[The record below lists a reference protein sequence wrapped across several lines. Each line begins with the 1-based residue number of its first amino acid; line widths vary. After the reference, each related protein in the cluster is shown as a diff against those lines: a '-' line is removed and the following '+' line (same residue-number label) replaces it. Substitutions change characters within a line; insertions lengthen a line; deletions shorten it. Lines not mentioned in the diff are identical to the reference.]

1 MKRLLTFIII
11 SALSLT
17 SCNKWLDVTSQTD
30 ISSDKEF
37 ETEAGFRDALIGI
50 YLQMT
55 HKSNYGQD
63 KTWYFMDIICQP
75 YKAFSTSLAPLESGI
90 QARKYNDIKI
100 RGIIDEMWK
109 QSYVAIA
116 NINNLLKY
124 LELKKST
131 LNPINYSFIKGE
143 LLGLRAFIHFD
154 LLREFG
160 YGNLG
165 ARRDIMEKPTIP
177 YIVSYTKDYTDQ
189 LSYSETIELMLND
202 INESLELLQ
211 ASDPIVGTHPMSYY
225 SEINIDGFYNNRHKR
240 MNYYAVQALKARVC
254 LWEGSENYKNMA
266 LAAAQAVI
274 SVVPSKFS
282 WVPSNEVAIT
292 ETDRNLTFWQEHLFA
307 LDVQMIGGISFGTK
321 VNNIFNS
328 VTNLYTSQTISSTNA
343 ASLFE
348 SISAD
353 YRYTYIT
360 RTEGSNIT
368 PIKLYQSQNNNKKQ
382 YWNIVPLIKISE
394 MYYIAAECDPANA
407 IQYLNTVRTQR
418 GITTT
423 LGSGANIAKEI
434 EKEYRK
440 EFLCEGQLF
449 YYYKR
454 LGYTTLPSPVTT
466 PSSMN
471 DNSYILPYPDKE
483 ITYGNRIQF

>member
-1 MKRLLTFIII
+1 MKKIYSIILI
-11 SALSLT
+11 SALFLS
-17 SCNKWLDVTSQTD
+17 SCSKWLDITSQTD
-30 ISSDKEF
+30 ISSDMEF
-37 ETEAGFRDALIGI
+37 ETEAGFRDALIGV
-50 YLQMT
+50 YLQLT

-63 KTWYFMDIICQP
+63 KTWYFMDLLCQP
-75 YKAFSTSLAPLESGI
+75 YKALSTSLAPMESNI
-90 QARKYNDIKI
+90 QARKYSDMKI

-116 NINNLLKY
+116 NINNALKY
-124 LELKKST
+124 LELKKSI
-131 LNPINYSFIKGE
+131 LNPINYSLIKGE

-154 LLREFG
+154 LMREFG

-165 ARRDIMEKPTIP
+165 GRRALLEKPTIP
-177 YIVSYTKDYTDQ
+177 YVISYSKDYTDQ
-189 LSYSETIELMLND
+189 LSYTKTIDLMLKD
-202 INESLELLQ
+202 INESLDLLLV
-211 ASDPIVGTHPMSYY
+211 SDPIVGTNPMSYY
-225 SEINIDGFYNNRHKR
+225 AEVNIDGFYNNRQKR

-254 LWEGSENYKNMA
+254 LWEGSENMKA
-266 LAAAQAVI
+266 LALNAAKAVI
-274 SVVPSKFS
+274 NVIPSKFS

-307 LDVQMIGGISFGTK
+307 LDVQMIGSTSFATI

-328 VTNLYTSQTISSTNA
+328 VTNLYTAHTITTSNA
-343 ASLFE
+343 ATLFE
-348 SISAD
+348 SIAAD
-353 YRYTYIT
+353 FRYTYVT

-394 MYYIAAECDPANA
+394 MYYIAAECDPSNA
-407 IQYLNTVRTQR
+407 LQYLNTVRTQR

-423 LGSGANIAKEI
+423 LLSGVNIAKEI

-440 EFLCEGQLF
+440 EFICEGQLF
-449 YYYKR
+449 YYFKR
-454 LGYTTLPSPVTT
+454 LGVATLPSPVTT

-483 ITYGNRIQF
+483 IIYGNRVQF